1 MTKAEISRED
11 PAEVRPILDE
21 LHLVAL
27 PEVEAY
33 TDLDG
38 AGGEAIVL
46 LAREGGRPVGYLV
59 ATAPEV
65 GEVELWEHGVHPD
78 HRQRGL
84 GRALL
89 HHLASTC
96 DPGTGLRLDPTG
108 QLDPERAAD
117 YYVSCGFGRRDSSG
131 HLWGTAAAVRQA
143 TAP

>member
-1 MTKAEISRED
+1 VTMAVINRED
-11 PAEVRPILDE
+11 PSKVRSVLDE
-21 LHLVAL
+21 LHLVSL

-33 TDLDG
+33 TELDG
-38 AGGEAIVL
+38 RTGEPIVL
-46 LAREGGRPVGYLV
+46 LAYEGDRPVGYLV

-78 HRQRGL
+78 FRQRGL

-89 HHLASTC
+89 HHLACSC

-117 YYVSCGFGRRDSSG
+117 YYVSCGFRRRDSSG